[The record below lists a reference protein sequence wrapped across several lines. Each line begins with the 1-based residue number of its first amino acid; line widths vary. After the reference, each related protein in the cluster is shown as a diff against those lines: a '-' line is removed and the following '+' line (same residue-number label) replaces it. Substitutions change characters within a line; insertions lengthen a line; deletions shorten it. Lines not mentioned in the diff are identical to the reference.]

1 MKIEENSKELK
12 EEISESTVL
21 KEAAENSPE
30 KEKKETAFTSEDPDE
45 EKKEKP
51 ALRFHDEEVSVQAP
65 MKIHVDETSR
75 EIHSLKSK
83 IGDILIIVFCVI
95 ISLICL
101 LPMINLLA
109 KSLSGTDYLMK
120 NEVYLLPKGFN
131 FDAYTTVFGDAK
143 YVRAFLWTALL
154 TVICTLLS
162 LVMTTLCA
170 FPLIFSALKGRRVIN
185 LFITITMFFNA
196 GTIPN
201 YLLMQ
206 RLNLLDNPL
215 VLIIPGCLSVYN
227 MIILRSFFYGIPDSL
242 RESAEIDG
250 ASFFT
255 ILRKIYI
262 PLSKP
267 VLATLALFYAVG
279 RWNGYSD
286 ALMYMKN
293 KDFYPL
299 QLLLY
304 NILNN
309 INQVEVTTQE
319 GFSTP
324 GLQESLKAAIVMFST
339 IPILC
344 IYPFLQKYFIQ
355 GVTLGAVKE

>member
-1 MKIEENSKELK
+1 ME
-12 EEISESTVL
+12 
-21 KEAAENSPE
+21 
-30 KEKKETAFTSEDPDE
+30 
-45 EKKEKP
+45 
-51 ALRFHDEEVSVQAP
+51 
-65 MKIHVDETSR
+65 ETSR
-75 EIHSLKSK
+75 EIHSLKTR
-83 IGDILIIVFCVI
+83 IGDWVIVVFCILIAA
-95 ISLICL
+95 ICL

-109 KSLSGTDYLMK
+109 RSLSGSDFLIK
-120 NEVYLLPKGFN
+120 HEVYLIPKGLN
-131 FDAYTTVFGDAK
+131 FEAYATVLKDPK
-143 YVRAFLWTALL
+143 YLKAFVWTVVL
-154 TVICTLLS
+154 TVICTFLS
-162 LVMTTLCA
+162 LAMTTLCA
-170 FPLIFSALKGRRVIN
+170 YPLIFPALKGRKVIN
-185 LFITITMFFNA
+185 AFITITMFFNA

-206 RLNLLDNPL
+206 KLNLLDNPL
-215 VLIIPGCLSVYN
+215 VLIVPGCLSVYN
-227 MIILRSFFYGIPDSL
+227 MIIMRSFFYGIPESL

-250 ASFFT
+250 ATYFT
-255 ILRKIYI
+255 VLMKIYL

-309 INQVEVTTQE
+309 INQVEVSTQE

-324 GLQESLKAAIVMFST
+324 GLQDSLKAAIVMFST

>member
-1 MKIEENSKELK
+1 ME
-12 EEISESTVL
+12 
-21 KEAAENSPE
+21 
-30 KEKKETAFTSEDPDE
+30 
-45 EKKEKP
+45 
-51 ALRFHDEEVSVQAP
+51 
-65 MKIHVDETSR
+65 ETSR

-83 IGDILIIVFCVI
+83 IGDWVIVFVCVI
-95 ISLICL
+95 IALLCL

-109 KSLSGTDYLMK
+109 RSLSGTDYLLK
-120 NEVYLLPKGFN
+120 HEVYLVPKGFN
-131 FDAYTTVFGDAK
+131 FDAYATVLKDPK
-143 YVRAFLWTALL
+143 YLKAFVWTVVL
-154 TVICTLLS
+154 TVICTFLS
-162 LVMTTLCA
+162 LAMTTLCA
-170 FPLIFSALKGRRVIN
+170 YPLIFPALKGRKAIN
-185 LFITITMFFNA
+185 IFITVTMFFNA

-206 RLNLLDNPL
+206 KLGLLDNPL
-215 VLIIPGCLSVYN
+215 VLIVPGCLSVYN
-227 MIILRSFFYGIPDSL
+227 MIIMRSFLYGIPESL

-250 ASFFT
+250 ASYFT
-255 ILRKIYI
+255 ILLKIYL

-309 INQVEVTTQE
+309 INQVEVATQE
-319 GFSTP
+319 SFTMP
-324 GLQESLKAAIVMFST
+324 GLQDSLKAAIVMFST

-344 IYPFLQKYFIQ
+344 IYPFMQKYFIQ